1 MSVSPVQ
8 RDVPFAAEMEAPVP
22 AGAERAELT
31 VRAVVAG
38 CSIGAVLAAAN
49 VYTGLKLGWGDQ
61 GNITGSLAGF
71 GLFAFARRF
80 ARCRYGPLENNITQT
95 VAASAAGMSFTA
107 GLVSAFPAL
116 SMMGHASP
124 SWAIIGW
131 AVALGGTGVLV
142 ALLLRERLIVAEK
155 LPFASGIAT
164 AEVIDGLHRKAS
176 SALGRARALAASAA
190 AAMALVWFRDGRP
203 ALIPQLVAVPLR
215 VAGIPIESLKLGLN
229 PSPLLLGTGLLIGP
243 RNAFSLLLG
252 SLVAW
257 VALAPLAARQGW
269 VRGIEFA
276 PMSDWLLWPG
286 VALMAASAL
295 TSLFL
300 QWKSLRK
307 GLLDLLPRPSSSAR
321 RRASSGHLW
330 LAPAA
335 LAFSVALIGRQ
346 AFGLHPIFTL
356 TALASSVLLAGICA
370 RATGETDIAPVT
382 QMGQLTQ
389 LSVGMAAPSPV
400 ANVLSGAVASG
411 TAAQTAQTLWSLKAG
426 ALLKASQRSVIYA
439 QVIGIVLGALVVVP
453 AFRLVCQAY
462 RLGSEALPA
471 PAAASSRALAEVMRS
486 GLVGLP
492 PGASATAAGGAIIGV
507 LLALADR
514 HPRGRFFP
522 SAVAMGVGFLQPAS
536 FGMTI
541 GLGAACLLLAR
552 RINAQWA
559 GTYGETIAS
568 GTIAGESLLGVVVAA
583 LLSAG
588 ILKQP

>member
-8 RDVPFAAEMEAPVP
+8 RDGPFAAEMEAPVR

-31 VRAVVAG
+31 VRAVAAG

-61 GNITGSLAGF
+61 GNITASLAGF

-80 ARCRYGPLENNITQT
+80 TRCRYGPLENNITQT
-95 VAASAAGMSFTA
+95 VASSAAGMSFTA

-116 SMMGHASP
+116 SMMGYASP
-124 SWAIIGW
+124 SWAITGW
-131 AVALGGTGVLV
+131 AVALGGTGVLI
-142 ALLLRERLIVAEK
+142 ALLLRERLIFAEK
-155 LPFASGIAT
+155 LPFPSGIAT
-164 AEVIDGLHRKAS
+164 AEVIDALHRKAS

-190 AAMALVWFRDGRP
+190 AAMAVVWLRDGKP
-203 ALIPQLVAVPLR
+203 AWIPQLVRVPWR
-215 VAGIPIESLKLGLN
+215 VADIPIESLKLGLN
-229 PSPLLLGTGLLIGP
+229 SSPLLLGTGLLIGP
-243 RNAFSLLLG
+243 RNALSLLLG
-252 SLVAW
+252 SLLAW
-257 VALAPLAARQGW
+257 IALAPLAVRHAW
-269 VRGIEFA
+269 VRSTEFA

-300 QWKSLRK
+300 QWKALKK
-307 GLLDLLPRPSSSAR
+307 GLLDLLPQPSSIG
-321 RRASSGHLW
+321 RRAFSGHLW

-411 TAAQTAQTLWSLKAG
+411 TAAQTSQTLWSLKAG
-426 ALLKASQRSVIYA
+426 ALLKASPRSVICA
-439 QVIGIVLGALVVVP
+439 QVIGVALGALVVVP
-453 AFRLVCQAY
+453 AFRLVCRAY
-462 RLGSEALPA
+462 GLGSEALPA

-486 GLVGLP
+486 GVAGLP
-492 PGASATAAGGAIIGV
+492 PGASAAAAGAAIIGV
-507 LLALADR
+507 LLALAER
-514 HPRGRFFP
+514 NARGRFLP
-522 SAVAMGVGFLQPAS
+522 SPVAMGVGFLQPAS
-536 FGMTI
+536 FGLTI

-552 RINAQWA
+552 RINPQWT

-583 LLSAG
+583 LVSTG

>member
-142 ALLLRERLIVAEK
+142 ALLLRER
-155 LPFASGIAT
+155 
-164 AEVIDGLHRKAS
+164 VIDGLHRKAS

-389 LSVGMAAPSPV
+389 LSVGMAAPTPV

-411 TAAQTAQTLWSLKAG
+411 TAAQTAQTLWSLKTG

-514 HPRGRFFP
+514 HPRGR
-522 SAVAMGVGFLQPAS
+522 L
-536 FGMTI
+536 
-541 GLGAACLLLAR
+541 
-552 RINAQWA
+552 
-559 GTYGETIAS
+559 
-568 GTIAGESLLGVVVAA
+568 
-583 LLSAG
+583 
-588 ILKQP
+588 